1 MSLATTGY
9 AAPRLEEHFT
19 QYSLHLNVTPVR
31 TDTPDL
37 MGSFQRAQERSLM
50 AQGAR
55 AQADEDEQMAEADMA
70 AGFETLTD

>member
-9 AAPRLEEHFT
+9 SAPRLEEHFT
-19 QYSLHLNVTPVR
+19 QYSLFRHGAPAR

-37 MGSFQRAQERSLM
+37 MGAFQRAQERSLM
-50 AQGAR
+50 ALGAR